1 MEKLFLIPFPV
12 TKENVDEV
20 LNALLVIDIITKTDS
35 DRNLN
40 KELVEWLR
48 FNKKLSNSNFDP
60 SKTFNDYILKTNDR
74 IKTFNN

>member
-1 MEKLFLIPFPV
+1 MGKLILIPFPV

-48 FNKKLSNSNFDP
+48 FNKKLPNSNFDP